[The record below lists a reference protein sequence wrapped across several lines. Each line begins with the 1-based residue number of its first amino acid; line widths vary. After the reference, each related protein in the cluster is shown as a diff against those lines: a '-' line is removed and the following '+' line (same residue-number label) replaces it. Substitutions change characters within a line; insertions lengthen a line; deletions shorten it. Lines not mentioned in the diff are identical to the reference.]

1 MREEEKKLSV
11 VADKLKA
18 SRPSLTVE
26 CKVEQALEKPVDS
39 ILDVARRT
47 EADLI
52 AMGTHGRTGLLHLAL
67 GSVAEAVIRRATCP
81 VLVTKAAR

>member
-1 MREEEKKLSV
+1 
-11 VADKLKA
+11 
-18 SRPSLTVE
+18 
-26 CKVEQALEKPVDS
+26 LEKPVDS